1 MLSTIDAAP
10 TRVHRVV
17 RKQND
22 WTLKEHEVVVSHWP
36 DVETIQKSLPHRTR
50 TAIQNFAG
58 RCNLRREIHI
68 WSASED
74 AILKKRVKEG
84 VATKAI
90 AAELRMHINQVTNRK
105 QYIGLRYGRRP
116 QAPTGHRLMDAI
128 LHRAFHLNMSR
139 RDLDAVCGG
148 KGEPFSRW
156 SPARKLCIRKIKQAV
171 DYMGGELDV
180 VWEPLEN

>member
-36 DVETIQKSLPHRTR
+36 DVETIQKSLPHR
-50 TAIQNFAG
+50 
-58 RCNLRREIHI
+58 
-68 WSASED
+68 
-74 AILKKRVKEG
+74 
-84 VATKAI
+84 
-90 AAELRMHINQVTNRK
+90 
-105 QYIGLRYGRRP
+105 RP
-116 QAPTGHRLMDAI
+116 PAPTGHRLMDAI